1 MSETAL
7 TIYSKIGYQLGF
19 GRSAPNSDTGK
30 NLAILEALEE
40 GFRQA
45 YFPEPLPGMPA
56 YQWTFLTPR
65 ATLAVVSGDQTV
77 ALPAGFASIV
87 GDFTWPT
94 GNSRDRRIEVI
105 SEMRLREILQ
115 GVTAYTGTPRY
126 AAILPAVSS
135 TLSVT
140 FDCKFD
146 GTYSLG
152 YTYRV
157 IPTFSGTSS
166 SVYGG
171 EQFSSLLLAAC
182 LAAAEQRIDSREET
196 YKQQFQQRLA
206 ATIATDMQLR
216 PNKVGSYYD
225 DSARRFGAGIGH
237 RSTGIPQFY
246 LNGVLT

>member
-1 MSETAL
+1 MAESMS
-7 TIYSKIGYQLGF
+7 TIYAKTAWMLGF
-19 GRSAPNSDTGK
+19 GRTSPNADSGK
-30 NLAILEALEE
+30 DAIVLECLNE
-40 GFRQA
+40 GCRQA
-45 YFPEPLPGMPA
+45 YFPEPLNGPA

-65 ATLAVVSGDQTV
+65 ATLAVVAGDQTV
-77 ALPAGFASIV
+77 SLPAGFASSV

-94 GNSRDRRIEVI
+94 TNGRDNRIEVI
-105 SEMRLREILQ
+105 AEMRMREILQ

-157 IPTFSGTSS
+157 IPTFNGTSS

-182 LAAAEQRIDSREET
+182 LAAAEQRIDSKEET
-196 YKQQFQQRLA
+196 YKLQFQQRLA
-206 ATIATDMQLR
+206 ATIATDSQLR

-225 DSARRFGAGIGH
+225 NSAREFSSVGH
-237 RSTGIPQFY
+237 QSSGIPQFY
-246 LNGVLT
+246 YNGVLT